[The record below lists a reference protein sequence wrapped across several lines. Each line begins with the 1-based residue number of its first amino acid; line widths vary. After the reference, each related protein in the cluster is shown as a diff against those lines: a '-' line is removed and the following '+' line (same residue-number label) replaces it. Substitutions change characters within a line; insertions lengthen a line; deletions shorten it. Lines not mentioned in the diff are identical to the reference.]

1 MHAEYR
7 AKTEVISA
15 KSIIGRPDSVVSSRT
30 GDKSS
35 KKHFLIKYQDNSMKY
50 ISDEEKSSAVSLSD
64 MEIFIFPELMYSL
77 VLANILS
84 PRIWAWRNLEWFDGI
99 REMRP
104 KKRLQRLR
112 QHIMDNYTFNLDLET
127 WGLTTQQK
135 ELKRFA
141 PFLSP
146 DDIASSNAL
155 FGYQGDVYYYDID
168 IRRHFGLDKYSGD
181 TIPYWKTETVEAM
194 DAFRLKPGH
203 SAGAGE
209 CVSLAGLY
217 AAAAFVVCGF
227 PLDDIYLMATPLH
240 SQNYIDV
247 DTGILTNNRRLV
259 TKSMWANGTV
269 ISQQARRALEHE
281 RVTIVSHASGYIHL
295 LYPEA
300 TIDPVVY
307 ERFSKRIKEY
317 LIPPKDAVDQ
327 RIVSP
332 RLPDASRVRFDNPN
346 TPLDITP
353 DMDYQEVA
361 QRLEALRET
370 NRAAALA
377 PYAARE
383 LGKTEVRPFIKAALE
398 RNPVS
403 KNVTMDQIVK
413 LRPES
418 IYDGTSRLAQPDEVW
433 NFGSGD
439 GLEKCLLAANSIGG
453 TEIRVSNGQAVLL
466 NGAEKVCSFETK
478 KSPLETVWR
487 LN

>member
-1 MHAEYR
+1 
-7 AKTEVISA
+7 
-15 KSIIGRPDSVVSSRT
+15 
-30 GDKSS
+30 
-35 KKHFLIKYQDNSMKY
+35 MKY
-50 ISDEEKSSAVSLSD
+50 ISDEEKSSAVTLSD

-84 PRIWAWRNLEWFDGI
+84 PRIWKWRELEWFDGI

-127 WGLTTQQK
+127 WGLTTQQQ

-146 DDIASSNAL
+146 DEIASSNAL

-194 DAFRLKPGH
+194 DAFCRKPGH
-203 SAGAGE
+203 TVGAGE

-240 SQNYIDV
+240 SQNFIDV

-259 TKSMWANGTV
+259 TKAMWANGTV

-300 TIDPVVY
+300 TIDPSVY
-307 ERFSKRIKEY
+307 DGFSRKLTDY
-317 LIPPKDAVDQ
+317 LVPPKDAADQ
-327 RIVSP
+327 RMVTP
-332 RLPDASRVRFDNPN
+332 RLPDAKRVKFDRSDA
-346 TPLDITP
+346 PLDITP
-353 DMDYQEVA
+353 DMDYAEVA
-361 QRLEALRET
+361 QRLDSLRET

-377 PYAARE
+377 PYAAHE
-383 LGKTEVRPFIKAALE
+383 LGKTAAKPFIKAALE

-403 KNVTMDQIVK
+403 KNATLAQIAA
-413 LRPES
+413 LNSES
-418 IYDGTSRLAQPDEVW
+418 IYDGPSRLAQPDEVW

-439 GLEKCLLAANSIGG
+439 GLEKCLLAANAIGG
-453 TEIRVSNGQAVLL
+453 TEIRINGSTASLMD
-466 NGAEKVCSFETK
+466 GESEVCTFPTS

-487 LN
+487 LD